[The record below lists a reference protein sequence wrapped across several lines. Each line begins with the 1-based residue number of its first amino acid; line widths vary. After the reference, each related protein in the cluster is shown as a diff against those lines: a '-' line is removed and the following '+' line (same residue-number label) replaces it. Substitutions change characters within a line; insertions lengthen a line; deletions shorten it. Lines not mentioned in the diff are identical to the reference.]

1 MNYNSITSRQETLLI
16 TSSHKRGQ
24 SHQMWTR
31 PWLRV
36 IPETTRRTAIALLT
50 ISILA
55 SRNLRLFSNSSS
67 TLSIRQGR
75 VKIASNQLMCRGPS
89 IPTTGWCRPWM
100 TKSTASSSHTHKCRV
115 LLVDPVGWSPW
126 KRLLPPKW
134 SPSPCPATTRSMSH
148 KITHPTIM
156 DRRVVKDSRN
166 INRYTCWQ
174 NRQR

>member
-24 SHQMWTR
+24 LHQMWTQ
-31 PWLRV
+31 PWLLV

-55 SRNLRLFSNSSS
+55 LKSLRLFSNSSNI
-67 TLSIRQGR
+67 LSIRLDR
-75 VKIASNQLMCRGPS
+75 VKTASNQLMCRVPS
-89 IPTTGWCRPWM
+89 IPTIGWCKPWM
-100 TKSTASSSHTHKCRV
+100 IKSTASSSHAHKCR
-115 LLVDPVGWSPW
+115 LLLDPVGWSPW
-126 KRLLPPKW
+126 TRLLPPKW
-134 SPSPCPATTRSMSH
+134 LPSPCPATTRLMSH
-148 KITHPTIM
+148 KITHLTTM
-156 DRRVVKDSRN
+156 GRTVVKDSRN